1 MSNISQIILERHGN
15 VALVTIAS
23 EATRNALD
31 CKLAAQL
38 REACE
43 TINKDESYG
52 AMVIRG
58 AGGNFCSGANR
69 ELLSDVAENPAADA
83 SYKDLG
89 AVYDAFVIIGA
100 MLVPTVA
107 AVSGAVVG
115 AGFNLLLSTD
125 LRIVAD
131 DARIEAG
138 FLRLGVLPGGGY
150 GHIATRAMGRQGAAA
165 VGIFGE
171 KFNGPQAV
179 AKGLAWESVPAD
191 MVDKV
196 ALQYAK
202 RTAHDPELARE
213 AIRTFREVSGPPTAT
228 WPTALAAERASQMW
242 SLRRRADAA
251 QASAMVSPE

>member
-100 MLVPTVA
+100 MLVPTV
-107 AVSGAVVG
+107 
-115 AGFNLLLSTD
+115 
-125 LRIVAD
+125 
-131 DARIEAG
+131 
-138 FLRLGVLPGGGY
+138 
-150 GHIATRAMGRQGAAA
+150 
-165 VGIFGE
+165 
-171 KFNGPQAV
+171 
-179 AKGLAWESVPAD
+179 
-191 MVDKV
+191 
-196 ALQYAK
+196 
-202 RTAHDPELARE
+202 
-213 AIRTFREVSGPPTAT
+213 
-228 WPTALAAERASQMW
+228 
-242 SLRRRADAA
+242 
-251 QASAMVSPE
+251 